1 MRSSI
6 FLSAISLLPAVLAAP
21 HDISVRGCVGPDVNA
36 ATIALVK
43 EFEGFVPSP
52 SPDPIGL
59 PTVGYGHLCQS
70 KNCGEVS
77 FPFPLTEDTA
87 TQLLTQDIKAPQ
99 QTITLK
105 TANGVHLNENQYG
118 ALVSWTFNVGPG
130 NVATS
135 SLLKRLNALE
145 DVNTVL
151 REELPKWKYAGGKVL
166 PGLVRRRAA
175 EVALGETPS
184 NVGALPVD
192 C

>member
-1 MRSSI
+1 MRSAI
-6 FLSAISLLPAVLAAP
+6 FISAISLLPAAFAAP
-21 HDISVRGCVGPDVNA
+21 LDITTRGCVGPDVNS

-43 EFEGFVPSP
+43 EFEGFVDSP
-52 SPDPIGL
+52 APDPVGL
-59 PTVGYGHLCQS
+59 PTVGYGHLCQT

-77 FPFPLTEDTA
+77 FSFPLTEDSA
-87 TQLLTQDIKAPQ
+87 TKLLLQDIKSPQ

-105 TANGVHLNENQYG
+105 TADGVHLNENQYG

-151 REELPKWKYAGGKVL
+151 REELPKWKYGGGKVL
-166 PGLVRRRAA
+166 PGLARRRAA
-175 EVALGETPS
+175 EVALGETATE
-184 NVGALPVD
+184 VGALPVD

>member
-1 MRSSI
+1 MRSAI
-6 FLSAISLLPAVLAAP
+6 FISAISLLPAALAAP
-21 HDISVRGCVGPDVNA
+21 VEISARGCVGPDVNP
-36 ATIALVK
+36 ATIALIK

-52 SPDPIGL
+52 APDPVGL

-70 KNCGEVS
+70 KNCGEVG

-87 TQLLTQDIKAPQ
+87 TQLLLQDVKAPQ

-105 TANGVHLNENQYG
+105 TADGVHLNENQYG

-135 SLLKRLNALE
+135 SLLQRLNALE

-151 REELPKWKYAGGKVL
+151 REELPQWKYGGGKVL

-184 NVGALPVD
+184 NVAALPVA

>member
-1 MRSSI
+1 MRSALFI
-6 FLSAISLLPAVLAAP
+6 SAISLLPAAFAAP
-21 HDISVRGCVGPDVNA
+21 LEVKPRACIGPDVNP

-43 EFEGFVPSP
+43 EFEGFVEAPA
-52 SPDPIGL
+52 PDPIGL
-59 PTVGYGHLCQS
+59 PTVGYGHLCQTE
-70 KNCGEVS
+70 NCGEVG

-87 TQLLTQDIKAPQ
+87 TQLLIQDIKAPQ

-105 TANGVHLNENQYG
+105 TADGVHLNENQYG

-130 NVATS
+130 NAGSS

-151 REELPKWKYAGGKVL
+151 REELPKWKYAGGKEL

-175 EVALGETPS
+175 EVALGETPTQI
-184 NVGALPVD
+184 GALPVN